1 MRYVASGPFL
11 LDCDMHRPHHRKP
24 VMDSLLAFWP
34 GLQVLWGDIEP
45 AASTHDLL
53 YYVNQKHNFL
63 PEAFN
68 IDMKSLVWA
77 NHPLRPEFAE
87 STYFLYKATG
97 DPYYLDIGK
106 SIIGSLEGYARVPCG
121 FAAVKDVRTKHHEDR
136 FATEGLLCLLAVTI
150 YANAIEAHICLDTD
164 TEIPLVEQYTTV
176 DTYSRA
182 GRFNAKLIVKCLQV
196 GRPIVSS

>member
-53 YYVNQKHNFL
+53 YYVTQKHNFL

-68 IDMKSLVWA
+68 IDMKNLVWA

-87 STYFLYKATG
+87 STYFLYKATD

-136 FATEGLLCLLAVTI
+136 FVIVTRLS
-150 YANAIEAHICLDTD
+150 A
-164 TEIPLVEQYTTV
+164 
-176 DTYSRA
+176 SA
-182 GRFNAKLIVKCLQV
+182 GSNGSCSYYLRCLQGGYLSRKV
-196 GRPIVSS
+196 CLCRF

>member
-1 MRYVASGPFL
+1 MRYIASGPFL
-11 LDCDMHRPHHRKP
+11 LDCDMHRPHNKKP

-53 YYVNQKHNFL
+53 YYVAQKHNFL

-68 IDMKSLVWA
+68 IDMKNLVWA

-136 FATEGLLCLLAVTI
+136 LVWRESSLTVFTAGGSCITTPSVLLAKWLALCGGLCL
-150 YANAIEAHICLDTD
+150 C
-164 TEIPLVEQYTTV
+164 
-176 DTYSRA
+176 
-182 GRFNAKLIVKCLQV
+182 RF
-196 GRPIVSS
+196 